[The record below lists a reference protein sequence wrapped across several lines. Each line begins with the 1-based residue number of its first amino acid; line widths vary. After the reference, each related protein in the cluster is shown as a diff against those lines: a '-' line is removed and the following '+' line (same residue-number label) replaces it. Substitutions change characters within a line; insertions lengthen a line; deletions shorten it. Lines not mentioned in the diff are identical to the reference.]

1 MKLMKK
7 NIQPSTL
14 TNETPSALPPTRLF
28 ILADLHQ
35 RIQSLFKKLF
45 LSSLTRRIVILNLAA
60 LGVLV
65 TSILY
70 LNQFR
75 DGLIEAK
82 IESLRTQGKIIAGAI
97 AASATVDTNS
107 ILIDPQKL
115 LELQIGESVA
125 PTPQSADSWDFPIN
139 PEQIAP
145 LLRRLIAPE
154 TTRARIYDRDA
165 TLLLDSR
172 VLYSS
177 GKVFSYD
184 LPPIETKETL
194 WKSLCSWF
202 SNTLYGNGLA
212 LDREKAKGY
221 VDIHPEVY
229 QALNGSSATAKRRNR
244 QGQLIVSVAV
254 PVQRYRAVV
263 GALLLSTL
271 GSDIDDIVKGE
282 RLVIFKVFAVVG
294 SVLLVLSLF
303 LAHTIAH
310 PLSKLSASANR
321 VRHGN
326 NKRIE
331 IPDFSEREDEIG
343 HLSTSICDMTNA
355 LYMRIEAIERFAA
368 DVSHELKNPLT
379 SLRSAVETLPLTK
392 NKETQ
397 EKLLK
402 IIQHDIRRL
411 DRLITDISDA
421 SRLDAELARET
432 AQIVDMNLLLENL
445 IHAVREVYSSQQT
458 IDINLNI
465 VPHPHDKHYFVLGY
479 ELRLGQVIS
488 NLLANAR
495 SFVPHD
501 NGKIWITMTGKAST
515 LILTVEDNGPGI
527 RSENINHIFER
538 FYTDRPNEDAFG
550 QNSGLGLF
558 ISRQIIEA
566 HNGTLTAEN
575 IIDPT
580 LENSKIGAR
589 FIIMLPLAKVNS
601 LSEAKNRTTK

>member
-1 MKLMKK
+1 MTDNSQLETLKKTAPNGISSTPFLMFSRLYLRT
-7 NIQPSTL
+7 Q
-14 TNETPSALPPTRLF
+14 RLF
-28 ILADLHQ
+28 RQL
-35 RIQSLFKKLF
+35 LF
-45 LSSLTRRIVILNLAA
+45 SSLTRRIVILNIAA
-60 LGVLV
+60 LAVLV
-65 TSILY
+65 TGILY

-82 IESLRTQGKIIAGAI
+82 IKSLCTQGKIIAGAI

-115 LELQIGESVA
+115 LELQTGESVTPA
-125 PTPQSADSWDFPIN
+125 PQSTDSWDFPIN
-139 PEQIAP
+139 PEQVAP
-145 LLRRLIAPE
+145 LLRRLITPK

-177 GKVFSYD
+177 GEVFSYD
-184 LPPIETKETL
+184 LPPLKTEQNIWDRLT
-194 WKSLCSWF
+194 SWY
-202 SNTLYGNGLA
+202 SNTFYGKGIA
-212 LDREKAKGY
+212 LDREQMKSRGIAY
-221 VDIHPEVY
+221 PEVY
-229 QALNGSSATAKRRNR
+229 RALNGSLATAKRRNR

-263 GALLLSTL
+263 GALLLSTT
-271 GSDIDDIVKGE
+271 GSDIDNIVKAE

-321 VRHGN
+321 VRNGN
-326 NKRIE
+326 NQRVE
-331 IPDFSEREDEIG
+331 IPDFSMREDEIG
-343 HLSTSICDMTNA
+343 HLSTSIRDMTNA

-379 SLRSAVETLPLTK
+379 SLRSAVETLPLAK
-392 NKETQ
+392 NEEAQ
-397 EKLLK
+397 EKLLE
-402 IIQHDIRRL
+402 IIQHDVRRL

-432 AQIVDMNLLLENL
+432 AEIVDMKPLLESL
-445 IHAVREVYSSQQT
+445 VQAVQEVYRNAQI
-458 IDINLNI
+458 IDISLNI
-465 VPHPHDKHYFVLGY
+465 VPRPHGKAYLVLGH

-488 NLLANAR
+488 NLLENAR
-495 SFVPHD
+495 SFIPRNH
-501 NGKIWITMTGKAST
+501 GKISITMKSHAST
-515 LILTVEDNGPGI
+515 LILTIEDNGPGI
-527 RSENINHIFER
+527 RSENIERIFER

-550 QNSGLGLF
+550 QNSGLGLS

-566 HNGTLTAEN
+566 HNGTITAEN
-575 IIDPT
+575 IIDPAIEKCKT
-580 LENSKIGAR
+580 GAR
-589 FIIMLPLAKVNS
+589 FIIMLPLIK
-601 LSEAKNRTTK
+601 

>member
-1 MKLMKK
+1 MTNNSQLETLQKTAPNGISSTSFLMFARLHLRT
-7 NIQPSTL
+7 Q
-14 TNETPSALPPTRLF
+14 RLF
-28 ILADLHQ
+28 RQL
-35 RIQSLFKKLF
+35 LF
-45 LSSLTRRIVILNLAA
+45 SSLTRRIVILNIAA
-60 LGVLV
+60 LAVLV
-65 TSILY
+65 TGILY

-82 IESLRTQGKIIAGAI
+82 IKSLCTQGKIIAGAI

-115 LELQIGESVA
+115 LELQAGESITPA
-125 PTPQSADSWDFPIN
+125 PQSTDSWDFPIN
-139 PEQIAP
+139 PEQVAP
-145 LLRRLIAPE
+145 LLRRLITPK

-177 GKVFSYD
+177 GEVFSYD
-184 LPPIETKETL
+184 LPPIKTEQNMWDHFT
-194 WKSLCSWF
+194 SWYSRIF
-202 SNTLYGNGLA
+202 YGKGII
-212 LDREKAKGY
+212 LDREQTKTSGIAY
-221 VDIHPEVY
+221 PEVY
-229 QALNGSSATAKRRNR
+229 RALNGSLATAKRRNR

-263 GALLLSTL
+263 GALLLSTT
-271 GSDIDDIVKGE
+271 GSDIDNIVKGE

-321 VRHGN
+321 VRNGN
-326 NKRIE
+326 NQRVE
-331 IPDFSEREDEIG
+331 IPDFSMREDEIG
-343 HLSTSICDMTNA
+343 HLSTSIRDMTNA

-379 SLRSAVETLPLTK
+379 SLRSAVETLPLAK
-392 NKETQ
+392 NEEAQ
-397 EKLLK
+397 EKLLE
-402 IIQHDIRRL
+402 IIQHDVRRL

-432 AQIVDMNLLLENL
+432 AEIVDMTPLLESL
-445 IHAVREVYSSQQT
+445 VHAVQEVYRNTQT
-458 IDINLNI
+458 IDVSLNI
-465 VPHPHDKHYFVLGY
+465 IPRPHGKAYLVLGH

-488 NLLANAR
+488 NLLENAR
-495 SFVPHD
+495 SFIPRD
-501 NGKIWITMTGKAST
+501 RGKICITMKSHAST
-515 LILTVEDNGPGI
+515 LILTIEDNGPGI
-527 RSENINHIFER
+527 RSENIERIFER

-550 QNSGLGLF
+550 QNSGLGLS

-566 HNGTLTAEN
+566 HNGTITAEN
-575 IIDPT
+575 IIDPALGKNKT
-580 LENSKIGAR
+580 GAR
-589 FIIMLPLAKVNS
+589 FIIILPLAK
-601 LSEAKNRTTK
+601 

>member
-1 MKLMKK
+1 MTN
-7 NIQPSTL
+7 NIQLVTLQNKIPNDIPSTRFPAL
-14 TNETPSALPPTRLF
+14 THLYFRAQRLF
-28 ILADLHQ
+28 RQ
-35 RIQSLFKKLF
+35 LFF
-45 LSSLTRRIVILNLAA
+45 SSLTRRIVILNIAA

-65 TSILY
+65 TGILY

-107 ILIDPQKL
+107 ILIDPKKL
-115 LELQIGESVA
+115 LELQAGESIT
-125 PTPQSADSWDFPIN
+125 PTPQSTDTWDFPIN
-139 PEQIAP
+139 PEQVAP
-145 LLRRLIAPE
+145 LLRRLITPH

-177 GKVFSYD
+177 GEIFTYD
-184 LPPIETKETL
+184 LPPIKIQKNL
-194 WKSLCSWF
+194 WERFSSWF
-202 SNTLYGNGLA
+202 SQTIYGSGLT
-212 LDREKAKGY
+212 LDRDQAKSNDAIY
-221 VDIHPEVY
+221 PEVY
-229 QALNGSSATAKRRNR
+229 RALNGFSATAKRRNK

-263 GALLLSTL
+263 GALLLSTI
-271 GSDIDDIVKGE
+271 GSDIDNIVKGE

-294 SVLLVLSLF
+294 IVLLVLSMF
-303 LAHTIAH
+303 LAHTIAN

-326 NKRIE
+326 NKRVE

-343 HLSTSICDMTNA
+343 HLSTSIRDMTNA

-392 NKETQ
+392 NATAQKQ
-397 EKLLK
+397 LLE
-402 IIQHDIRRL
+402 IIQHDVRRL

-432 AQIVDMNLLLENL
+432 AQIVDMNTLLESL
-445 IHAVREVYSSQQT
+445 IHAIREVYRNKQT

-465 VPHPHDKHYFVLGY
+465 IPRIHGKPYLVLGH

-488 NLLANAR
+488 NLIENAR
-495 SFVPHD
+495 SFIPPR
-501 NGKIWITMTGKAST
+501 NGKIDITMKSQDST
-515 LILTVEDNGPGI
+515 LILIVEDNGPGI
-527 RSENINHIFER
+527 RSENIDHIFER
-538 FYTDRPNEDAFG
+538 FYTDRPNEDTFG
-550 QNSGLGLF
+550 QNSGLGLS

-575 IIDPT
+575 IFDPS
-580 LENSKIGAR
+580 LKDSKTGAR
-589 FIIMLPLAKVNS
+589 FIIVLPFAK
-601 LSEAKNRTTK
+601 KNKKYNGK

>member
-1 MKLMKK
+1 MTDNSQLETLKKTAPNGISSAPFLMFARLHLR
-7 NIQPSTL
+7 IQ
-14 TNETPSALPPTRLF
+14 RLF
-28 ILADLHQ
+28 RQL
-35 RIQSLFKKLF
+35 LF
-45 LSSLTRRIVILNLAA
+45 SSLTRRIVILNIAA
-60 LGVLV
+60 LAVLV
-65 TSILY
+65 TGILY

-82 IESLRTQGKIIAGAI
+82 IKSLCTQGKIIAGAI

-115 LELQIGESVA
+115 LELQTGESVTPA
-125 PTPQSADSWDFPIN
+125 PQSTDSWDFPIN
-139 PEQIAP
+139 PEQVAP
-145 LLRRLIAPE
+145 LLRRLITPK

-177 GKVFSYD
+177 GDVFRYD
-184 LPPIETKETL
+184 LPPLKTEQNIWDRLT
-194 WKSLCSWF
+194 SWY
-202 SNTLYGNGLA
+202 SNTFYEKGIV
-212 LDREKAKGY
+212 LDREQTKNRGIAY
-221 VDIHPEVY
+221 PEVY
-229 QALNGSSATAKRRNR
+229 RALNGSLATAKRRNR

-263 GALLLSTL
+263 GALLLSTT
-271 GSDIDDIVKGE
+271 GSDIDNIVKAE

-321 VRHGN
+321 VRNGN
-326 NKRIE
+326 NQRVE
-331 IPDFSEREDEIG
+331 IPDFSMREDEIG
-343 HLSTSICDMTNA
+343 HLSTSIRDMTNA

-379 SLRSAVETLPLTK
+379 SLRSAVETLPLAK
-392 NKETQ
+392 NEEAQ
-397 EKLLK
+397 EKLLE
-402 IIQHDIRRL
+402 IIQHDVRRL

-432 AQIVDMNLLLENL
+432 AEIVDMTPLLESL
-445 IHAVREVYSSQQT
+445 VHAVQEVYRNAQT
-458 IDINLNI
+458 IDVSLNI
-465 VPHPHDKHYFVLGY
+465 IPRPYGKPYLVLGH

-488 NLLANAR
+488 NLLENAR
-495 SFVPHD
+495 SFIPR
-501 NGKIWITMTGKAST
+501 NRGKICITMKSHAST
-515 LILTVEDNGPGI
+515 LILTIEDNGPGI
-527 RSENINHIFER
+527 RSENIERIFER

-550 QNSGLGLF
+550 QNSGLGLS

-566 HNGTLTAEN
+566 HNGTITAEN
-575 IIDPT
+575 IIDPSLGKCKT
-580 LENSKIGAR
+580 GAR
-589 FIIMLPLAKVNS
+589 FIIMLPLVK
-601 LSEAKNRTTK
+601 